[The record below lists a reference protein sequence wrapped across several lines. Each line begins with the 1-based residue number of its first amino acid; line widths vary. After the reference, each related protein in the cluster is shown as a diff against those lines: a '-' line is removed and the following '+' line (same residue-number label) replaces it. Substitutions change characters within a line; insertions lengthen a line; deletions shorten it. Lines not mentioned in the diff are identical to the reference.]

1 MHLSFLWKLSKDCG
15 NNIPLSSEPRLP
27 SSIASLGT
35 ECLVALQPLRFLL
48 CGCLGLAVL
57 MAHSNTVPKRR
68 TGSENYVILL
78 AALSKLSQAKYNWS
92 LAKIQ
97 DVLQVFLSKR
107 LRSWPE
113 IQTKFHLEKEKTL
126 LKTYSCTKGDLYNTI
141 FKEQG
146 KRSIGST
153 LIFAFV

>member
-1 MHLSFLWKLSKDCG
+1 MHLSFLWKLSKGCG
-15 NNIPLSSEPRLP
+15 NNILLSTEPRLP
-27 SSIASLGT
+27 SSIASLGI
-35 ECLVALQPLRFLL
+35 ECLVALQPSLFLH

-57 MAHSNTVPKRR
+57 VAHSNTLPKGR

-92 LAKIQ
+92 LARIQ
-97 DVLQVFLSKR
+97 DVLQIFSSKR

-113 IQTKFHLEKEKTL
+113 TQTKFHLEKEKTL
-126 LKTYSCTKGDLYNTI
+126 LQTYSCTKGDLYNTS

-146 KRSIGST
+146 KRSIGSA